1 MTDVDYKK
9 LGFKCGLEI
18 HQQLDTNKLFCEC
31 PSVLREKQPDF
42 EIKRKL
48 KAVAGEMGEKD
59 IAARFEESKEKT
71 FIYEGYNDT
80 TCLVELDEEPPH
92 PMNKDALKIALQVAK
107 ILSMKPV
114 DEVEVM
120 RKTVVDGSNT
130 SGFQRTAMIAE
141 NGHVD
146 TSEGR
151 VDVSMLALEEDAARK
166 ISQEGETVK
175 YRLDRL
181 GIPLIELRTD
191 PVIISPQQAKETA
204 EKLGL
209 LMRMTGKVK
218 RGIGTVRQDVNVSI
232 SGGNRVEIKGFQE
245 LRDMPKVIE
254 NEVIRQQNLV
264 ELNKKL
270 KQRNAKAVRKF
281 EEISKI
287 LKESDSNLVKGAI
300 ERNDKIYAMNLK
312 GFHTLLKKPIVGE
325 RTLAKEFVDYL
336 KHFTGMHGFIHSD
349 ELPKY
354 GIVENHIF
362 QIKQLLGCSNE
373 DAFAFVFGKK
383 EDCEKALNILADR
396 AEQLIAGVPKEVRV
410 ANDDLTT
417 RFLRPM
423 PGAARMYPETDAL
436 PVRITKQLLEEVEE
450 PELPEEKL
458 NRYSQWGL
466 SKDLAN
472 QMLHSEDMP
481 VFERLVKKFNKVNP
495 TTIAMSLLSA
505 ADEIRKR
512 YDTISAFLNDN
523 HFDQTFGLLDKDKI
537 AKEAVIEILAYLSK
551 NPTANAEEVAEKLKL
566 KKISIN
572 ELKKIID
579 KIMSENKEL
588 AEKKQFGVLMGFVM
602 RKVRGRID
610 GEIVSNELKKK
621 LDIKD

>member
-1 MTDVDYKK
+1 MTEVDYKK

-146 TSEGR
+146 TSEGK

-166 ISQEGETVK
+166 ISQEGDTVK

-191 PVIISPQQAKETA
+191 PVIISPKQAKETA

-209 LMRMTGKVK
+209 LMRMTGRVK
-218 RGIGTVRQDVNVSI
+218 RGIGTIRQDVNVSI

-245 LRDMPKVIE
+245 LRDMPQVIE

-300 ERNDKIYAMNLK
+300 ERHDRIYAMNLK

-336 KHFTGMHGFIHSD
+336 KHFTGMQGFIHSD

-354 GIVENHIF
+354 GIIENHVF

-396 AEQLIAGVPKEVRV
+396 SEQLIAGVPKEVRA

-466 SKDLAN
+466 SEDLAK

-505 ADEIRKR
+505 TDEIRKR
-512 YDTISAFLNDN
+512 YDTVSAFLNDN

-537 AKEAVIEILAYLSK
+537 AKEAIIEILAYLSK

-579 KIMSENKEL
+579 KIMEENKEL
-588 AEKKQFGVLMGFVM
+588 AEKKQFGVIMGFVM

-621 LDIKD
+621 LDI